1 MSKPRRVLLKISGE
15 SLKCETALVNQTTLR
30 QYVKLISE
38 AFNQG
43 IEVGVV
49 VGGGN
54 ILRGASSTEANF
66 SRVTADQI
74 GMLATVMNALFLRDA
89 LTVPST
95 VLSAITIEGVAKHFN
110 PVDAKEAYSRKV
122 VIFAGGIGNPLF
134 STDTS
139 AALRAIE
146 TECDCVIKL
155 TDVGGVYTADPKR
168 VKDATLIPVLTFEE
182 VLQKR
187 YSVMDLAAFCLC
199 QEHNMPIIV
208 TKLSAITTISDLLDG
223 KIKGTTITP

>member
-1 MSKPRRVLLKISGE
+1 MPKPRRILLKISGE
-15 SLKCETALVNQTTLR
+15 SLKCEKSLVSQDVLSR
-30 QYVKLISE
+30 YVQIINS
-38 AFNQG
+38 AFREG
-43 IEVGVV
+43 IEIGVV

-54 ILRGASSTEANF
+54 ILRGSEKTQAHF

-95 VLSAITIEGVAKHFN
+95 VVSAVTIEGIAKHFD
-110 PVDAKEAYSRKV
+110 PVDVKDTYHSKV
-122 VIFAGGIGNPLF
+122 VIFAAGIGNPLF

-146 TECDCVIKL
+146 TQCDCVLKI
-155 TDVGGVYTADPKR
+155 TDVGGVYTADPK
-168 VKDATLIPVLTFEE
+168 KDKTATLIPQLTFDE
-182 VLQKR
+182 VLAQR

-208 TKLSAITTISDLLDG
+208 TKLDAITSISDLLEG
-223 KIKGTTITP
+223 KVEGTIITL

>member
-1 MSKPRRVLLKISGE
+1 MKKPQRILLKISGE
-15 SLKCETALVNQTTLR
+15 SLKCEHSLVSPDVLKH
-30 QYVKLISE
+30 YVQIIEK
-38 AFNQG
+38 AFHSG

-54 ILRGASSTEANF
+54 ILRGAATTQANF

-89 LTVPST
+89 LSVPCT
-95 VLSAITIEGVAKHFN
+95 VLSAVTIEGVAKHFD
-110 PVDAKEAYSRKV
+110 PVEAKEAYATKV
-122 VIFAGGIGNPLF
+122 VIFAAGIGNPLF

-146 TECDCVIKL
+146 TQCDCVIKL
-155 TDVGGVYTADPKR
+155 TDVGGVYTADPK
-168 VKDATLIPVLTFEE
+168 KDPHAQLIPSLSFDE
-182 VLQKR
+182 VLSKR

-199 QEHNMPIIV
+199 HEHKMPIIV
-208 TKLSAITTISDLLDG
+208 TKLEAITTLSDLLDG
-223 KIKGTTITP
+223 KVDGTRISH

>member
-1 MSKPRRVLLKISGE
+1 MSKPRRVLFKISGE
-15 SLKCETALVNQTTLR
+15 SLRCETALVSQPILR

-49 VGGGN
+49 IGGGN

-89 LTVPST
+89 LTVPSK
-95 VLSAITIEGVAKHFN
+95 VFSAITIEGVAKHFN
-110 PVDAKEAYSRKV
+110 PVDAKEDYSRKV

-168 VKDATLIPVLTFEE
+168 VKDATLIPALTFEE

-208 TKLSAITTISDLLDG
+208 TKLSAITSISDLLDG
-223 KIKGTTITP
+223 KIEGTTITP